1 MAAQQRQV
9 LETTGRLVTQ
19 GVQTVD
25 SEEEVVTGVVDIG
38 SQTEKFLVE
47 DKANTEASG
56 KAVGE
61 DVAYSDT
68 SKGTVSVPVQD
79 WCEKPCPEEEIEID
93 CVREPEH
100 YCVGCAAAFAHL
112 DVSTFDRPCDICPA
126 PTGCAGLRADG
137 PLMTNEELERANLK
151 LPAESQA
158 RVPGTSK
165 PKGKEL
171 IKGEEWPPAAWEH
184 VDGFEG
190 DDICQ
195 DPLRFAV
202 PEFLDETVKL
212 PDICESPTEVQQP
225 VADLCE
231 EFKDLFVL
239 RPGRCTQAEHSVE
252 TGTTRPICERIRPIP
267 HKYRDEISA
276 LLKEMEELGVIRRST
291 SAWRFPCVFVPK
303 KNGKVRMCIDYRN
316 LNKACH
322 TEAYPVPRPDDVQ
335 EHLAGARV
343 FSTLDLRSGYWQ
355 IPVRKE
361 DQRKTA
367 FCPGPGFPLYEWVM
381 MPFGLASAPA
391 TFQRLM
397 DAILEHLPFVRVY
410 LDDVL
415 IFSRSDEEHLEHLR
429 IVFELLRAAG
439 MTVAAEKCEFMQDRV
454 TYLGHMFNS
463 TGMSPD
469 LGKAEVILRWPL
481 PRTAPALRSFL
492 GLAGYYRNFVPHFA
506 DRSRCLYEIVN
517 YCTKNKVVELG
528 NQWGKEEELAF
539 NDLKQWIA
547 SLPLLAYPD
556 FSRPFQLMTDA
567 SDVAIGAVVE
577 QDGRPLAFFSQSLTP
592 TQRVWPVYEREAY
605 AVFKALER
613 FRPLL
618 WGYHLELVVFSDHKP
633 LEWIQ
638 TATTAKVQ
646 RWLISMSQF
655 KFKVF
660 YKKGKHNVVADALS
674 RITTSDDKVAEPD
687 LGALQREL
695 QGTPALVTDKVLTEG
710 READAMEKDN
720 FAPACVLTLCEQ
732 WSIADLVREQELD
745 PVLRV
750 VRDRVRT
757 GEPLAKDELKD
768 LEYRPYRRVWLTLRV
783 HDSGLLVRRVQIN
796 EEATSR
802 FVPVVPEGLR
812 RQALDRFHEEAGHF
826 RREHMVARLRRTAY
840 WPGMSKDISEFLLHY
855 EGCAPHKNVLL
866 PHLPYVPYPVGSPWH
881 TVAIDFLA
889 VAPGRSGVSKLLVV
903 VDHFTRWAEAVPVAG
918 ESAAEALKALLNL
931 FSIHGPPVRI
941 LSDQG
946 SAFESQLFKDVLAQ
960 LGIAKSRTSVYH
972 PNANGHVERFNST
985 ILNLLRTHVTRVDS
999 NTIIVSTGYLAG
1011 SLTVSVV
1018 GLQHYTS

>member
-1 MAAQQRQV
+1 MTEPVSPRIALMAAQQSQV
-9 LETTGRLVTQ
+9 LETTGRLLTQ

-25 SEEEVVTGVVDIG
+25 SEEEGVTGVVNIG

-47 DKANTEASG
+47 DKANTEASD

-68 SKGTVSVPVQD
+68 SKGTVSAPVQD
-79 WCEKPCPEEEIEID
+79 WCEKPCPEEDIEID

-112 DVSTFDRPCDICPA
+112 DVSTFDRPCGICSA

-137 PLMTNEELERANLK
+137 PLMTDEELERANLN

-165 PKGKEL
+165 PKGRNL

-212 PDICESPTEVQQP
+212 PDICESPTEAQQP

-231 EFKDLFVL
+231 EFKDRFVL
-239 RPGRCTQAEHSVE
+239 RHGRCTQAEHSVD
-252 TGTTRPICERIRPIP
+252 TGATRPICERIRPIP
-267 HKYRDEISA
+267 HKCRDEISA

-291 SAWRFPCVFVPK
+291 SAWRFPCVFVPE
-303 KNGKVRMCIDYRN
+303 KNNKVRMCIDYRN

-322 TEAYPVPRPDDVQ
+322 TEAHPVPRPDDVQ

-355 IPVRKE
+355 IPIRKE

-367 FCPGPGFPLYEWVM
+367 FCPGPSFPL
-381 MPFGLASAPA
+381 
-391 TFQRLM
+391 
-397 DAILEHLPFVRVY
+397 
-410 LDDVL
+410 
-415 IFSRSDEEHLEHLR
+415 SDEEHLEHLR

-469 LGKAEVILRWPL
+469 LGKAEIILRWPL

-492 GLAGYYRNFVPHFA
+492 GLAGYYRNFVPQFA
-506 DRSRCLYEIVN
+506 DRSRCLSEIVN

-556 FSRPFQLMTDA
+556 FSRPFRLMTDA

-592 TQRVWPVYEREAY
+592 TKKVWPVYEREAY
-605 AVFKALER
+605 AIFKALER

-674 RITTSDDKVAEPD
+674 RITTSDDKVTEPD

-695 QGTPALVTDKVLTEG
+695 QGIPVLVTDKLLTKD
-710 READAMEKDN
+710 READVLKEDN
-720 FAPACVLTLCEQ
+720 SAPACVLTLCEQ
-732 WSIADLVREQELD
+732 WSTADLVRDQELD

-768 LEYRPYRRVWLTLRV
+768 PEYRP
-783 HDSGLLVRRVQIN
+783 
-796 EEATSR
+796 
-802 FVPVVPEGLR
+802 
-812 RQALDRFHEEAGHF
+812 
-826 RREHMVARLRRTAY
+826 
-840 WPGMSKDISEFLLHY
+840 
-855 EGCAPHKNVLL
+855 
-866 PHLPYVPYPVGSPWH
+866 
-881 TVAIDFLA
+881 
-889 VAPGRSGVSKLLVV
+889 
-903 VDHFTRWAEAVPVAG
+903 
-918 ESAAEALKALLNL
+918 
-931 FSIHGPPVRI
+931 
-941 LSDQG
+941 
-946 SAFESQLFKDVLAQ
+946 
-960 LGIAKSRTSVYH
+960 
-972 PNANGHVERFNST
+972 
-985 ILNLLRTHVTRVDS
+985 
-999 NTIIVSTGYLAG
+999 
-1011 SLTVSVV
+1011 
-1018 GLQHYTS
+1018 